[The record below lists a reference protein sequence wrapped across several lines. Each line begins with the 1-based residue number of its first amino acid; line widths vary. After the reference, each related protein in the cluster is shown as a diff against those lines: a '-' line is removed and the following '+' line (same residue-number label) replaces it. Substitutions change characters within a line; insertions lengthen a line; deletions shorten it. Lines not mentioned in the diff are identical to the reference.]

1 MEYRCLES
9 KKPKRSKAKGKEETK
24 GKETL
29 TVRDRIGQFFW
40 KWRGYPTLI
49 MGLLSVAVYLTAK
62 TYSGGNDKVAQV
74 KFVENPSEPTRLSET
89 TEAKT
94 SEAPLSGE
102 GYETA
107 MRLREAGALLMAAS
121 LSAFEEFRT
130 YEKLPAT
137 SGQIL
142 SDLQKRGLLP
152 PGIELGDG
160 IFHSSLSH
168 LKINYRRDPFTLE
181 ILSLPAANIRGPAFL
196 LRIPTPV
203 GEPNSITY
211 FRSPIGTNFPSP
223 APFSSAE
230 QMVSAGWSIT
240 HWRGEFLA
248 LDDGAV
254 RDLHEQD
261 AWLKSRDQR
270 SR

>member
-1 MEYRCLES
+1 MNMNRS
-9 KKPKRSKAKGKEETK
+9 KPKRKEETNE
-24 GKETL
+24 KETVTL
-29 TVRDRIGQFFW
+29 RDRIERFFL
-40 KWRGYPTLI
+40 KWERYRGFPTLI
-49 MGLLSVAVYLTAK
+49 MALLSVALYLTAR
-62 TYSGGNDKVAQV
+62 TYYGGNDKTVQL
-74 KFVENPSEPTRLSET
+74 KFVENLPEPTRLSET
-89 TEAKT
+89 TEAET
-94 SEAPLSGE
+94 SKPLLSGE

-121 LSAFEEFRT
+121 LSSFEEFRNHG
-130 YEKLPAT
+130 EFPAT

-160 IFHSSLSH
+160 IFHSSLSD

-223 APFSSAE
+223 APFISAE
-230 QMVSAGWSIT
+230 QLVSAGWSIT
-240 HWRGEFLA
+240 HWRGESLL
-248 LDDGAV
+248 LDDVAV
-254 RDLHEQD
+254 RDLHEQG